1 MEIGLLIFY
10 GSARSGRPCLANAE
24 TELERSLQWKL
35 KNNSQSTPASKT
47 APCSSPEAH
56 PASAKCSSRR
66 SRSRARRSS
75 SSTSPTKAAAALIER
90 LTPNAAHAP
99 VYFHCDLTDSAQLA
113 EKLALIIARFGTID
127 VVINN
132 AGDDTRHKTE
142 DVTPEFWDRC
152 TAVNLKHQFFV
163 SQAVVPG
170 MKWQGRGVILNMSS
184 ISWMIPSTGL
194 PVYIA
199 SKAAIV
205 GLTRT
210 LAHELGPHGIR
221 VNCILPG
228 AIETA
233 RQRRLWYT
241 DEYKAAIVE
250 NQALQRLLQPEEVAR
265 LALFLAA
272 DDASGITNQSYV
284 IDGGWI

>member
-1 MEIGLLIFY
+1 VD
-10 GSARSGRPCLANAE
+10 SGKKTSFAKYP
-24 TELERSLQWKL
+24 SLQDRVVL
-35 KNNSQSTPASKT
+35 ITGGASGIGEVLV
-47 APCSSPEAH
+47 EAFTLQGAQVVFLDIADEA
-56 PASAKCSSRR
+56 ASA
-66 SRSRARRSS
+66 
-75 SSTSPTKAAAALIER
+75 LIDR
-90 LTPNAAHAP
+90 LSPNAAYTP
-99 VYFHCDLTDSAQLA
+99 VYVHCDLTDSAQLI
-113 EKLALIIARFGTID
+113 ERLAGIIARFGTID

-132 AGDDTRHKTE
+132 ADDDTRHVTE

-184 ISWMIPSTGL
+184 IASMIPSTGL
-194 PVYIA
+194 PVYVA

-233 RQRRLWYT
+233 RQKRLWHL
-241 DEYKAAIVE
+241 DEYKATVLD
-250 NQALQRLLQPEEVAR
+250 NQALQRFLQPEEVAR

-272 DDASGITNQSYV
+272 DDASAITSQSDIV
-284 IDGGWI
+284 DGGWI

>member
-1 MEIGLLIFY
+1 MESPAQFAKY
-10 GSARSGRPCLANAE
+10 P
-24 TELERSLQWKL
+24 SLQGRAVL
-35 KNNSQSTPASKT
+35 ITGGASGIGERLV
-47 APCSSPEAH
+47 EAFTLQAAQVVFIDILDEA
-56 PASAKCSSRR
+56 AS
-66 SRSRARRSS
+66 
-75 SSTSPTKAAAALIER
+75 ALIER
-90 LTPNAAHAP
+90 ISSNAAHAP
-99 VYFHCDLTDSAQLA
+99 VYFHCDLTDLT
-113 EKLALIIARFGTID
+113 ALQSCLGQIIERFGTID

-132 AGDDTRHKTE
+132 AGDDTRHATE

-163 SQAVVPG
+163 SQAVIPG

-194 PVYIA
+194 PVYVA
-199 SKAAIV
+199 SKAAVV

-233 RQRRLWYT
+233 RQRQNWYT
-241 DEYKAAIVE
+241 EEYVNEVIGRQAIK
-250 NQALQRLLQPEEVAR
+250 RLLQPEEVAR
-265 LALFLAA
+265 LALFLAS
-272 DDASGITNQSYV
+272 DDAGGITNQSVV
-284 IDGGWI
+284 IDGGWV

>member
-1 MEIGLLIFY
+1 MTTTDQFAKY
-10 GSARSGRPCLANAE
+10 PCLQDRVVLITGGASGIGEVLVDAF
-24 TELERSLQWKL
+24 TLQGAQVIFL
-35 KNNSQSTPASKT
+35 DIAD
-47 APCSSPEAH
+47 E
-56 PASAKCSSRR
+56 
-66 SRSRARRSS
+66 
-75 SSTSPTKAAAALIER
+75 AAAALIDR
-90 LTPNAAHAP
+90 LSPNATHTP
-99 VYFHCDLTDSAQLA
+99 HYVHCDLTDSAQLA
-113 EKLALIIARFGTID
+113 EKLAEIIARFGTID

-152 TAVNLKHQFFV
+152 MAVNLKHQFFV
-163 SQAVVPG
+163 SQAVIPG

-194 PVYIA
+194 PVYVA

-233 RQRRLWYT
+233 RQRKNWYT
-241 DEYKAAIVE
+241 EEYVNE
-250 NQALQRLLQPEEVAR
+250 VLSQQALKRLLQPEEVAR

-272 DDASGITNQSYV
+272 DDSSGITGQGLIV
-284 IDGGWI
+284 DAGWV